1 MVPTFYII
9 QDMTLLPTEFKI
21 ETLGQSALRR
31 NVVATLMQSIFRREL
46 PPGTKLVV
54 QKLAQRFGV
63 SPTPVREA
71 LLELESA
78 GMVQFIHNR
87 GAVVKPVGPQEMQ
100 EIYHVR
106 RVLETEAT
114 RCACGRIPLEALSG
128 IDHDLKQLLTDIEKG
143 TSSWSER
150 AMETDRRLHE
160 LVISNSGNRRLAD
173 EIRRYYALIESLRVA
188 VGNEKQAQ
196 LRAIHEHLA
205 LTDALLSINVEQAAA
220 AMERHIQSTARS
232 VIAVMFGD

>member
-1 MVPTFYII
+1 
-9 QDMTLLPTEFKI
+9 MTTLPVESAVDI
-21 ETLGQSALRR
+21 LSQSALRR
-31 NVVATLMQSIFRREL
+31 DVVAKLMRAIFQREF

-87 GAVVKPVGPQEMQ
+87 GAVVKPVGPQEIQ

-114 RCACGRIPLEALSG
+114 RCACGRIPLDALRG
-128 IDHDLKQLLTDIEKG
+128 VDQDLKLLLTEIEKG
-143 TSSWSER
+143 TQPWSER

-160 LVISNSGNRRLAD
+160 LIISNSGNRRLAD
-173 EIRRYYALIESLRVA
+173 EIRRYYSLIESLRVA
-188 VGNEKQAQ
+188 VGNERQAQ
-196 LRAIHEHLA
+196 LRAVHEHLTLTAA
-205 LTDALLSINVEQAAA
+205 LQVINVDQAAA

-232 VIAVMFGD
+232 VVAVMFGDL

>member
-1 MVPTFYII
+1 MSSPFPESSVE
-9 QDMTLLPTEFKI
+9 LLA
-21 ETLGQSALRR
+21 QSALRR
-31 NVVATLMQSIFRREL
+31 DVVARLMRMIFQGEF
-46 PPGTKLVV
+46 PAGTKLVA

-78 GMVQFIHNR
+78 GMVHFIHNR
-87 GAVVKPVGPQEMQ
+87 GAVVKPVGPQEIQ

-114 RCACGRIPLEALSG
+114 RCACGRIPLEALRSL
-128 IDHDLKQLLTDIEKG
+128 DQQLKQLLNDIEQG
-143 TSSWSER
+143 TESWSER

-160 LVISNSGNRRLAD
+160 LIIASSGNRRLAD
-173 EIRRYYALIESLRVA
+173 EIRRYYSLIESLRVA
-188 VGNEKQAQ
+188 VGNERQAQ
-196 LRAIHEHLA
+196 LRAVHEHLT
-205 LTDALLSINVEQAAA
+205 LTDALLAIDVERATA

-232 VIAVMFGD
+232 VEAVMFGER

>member
-1 MVPTFYII
+1 MSVFYII
-9 QDMTLLPTEFKI
+9 QVMITHPSESTI
-21 ETLGQSALRR
+21 ETLTPAALRR
-31 NVVATLMQSIFRREL
+31 NVVAKLMRSIFQGEL

-54 QKLAQRFGV
+54 QKLALRFGV

-78 GMVQFIHNR
+78 GMIQFIHNR
-87 GAVVKPVGPQEMQ
+87 GAVVKPVGPQEIQ

-114 RCACGRIPLEALSG
+114 RAACGRIPLDALCG
-128 IDHDLKQLLTDIEKG
+128 IDRDLKQLLTDLERG
-143 TSSWSER
+143 TETWSER

-160 LVISNSGNRRLAD
+160 LIISNSGNRRLAN

-188 VGNEKQAQ
+188 VGNERQAQ
-196 LRAIHEHLA
+196 LRAVHEHLA
-205 LTDALLSINVEQAAA
+205 LTAALLSINVEQAAA
-220 AMERHIQSTARS
+220 AMERHIHSTARS
-232 VIAVMFGD
+232 VVAVMFK

>member
-1 MVPTFYII
+1 MSSLPLHTII
-9 QDMTLLPTEFKI
+9 DPLT
-21 ETLGQSALRR
+21 QSALRR
-31 NVVATLMQSIFRREL
+31 DLVARLMRSIFQGEL
-46 PPGTKLVV
+46 PAGTKLVA

-87 GAVVKPVGPQEMQ
+87 GAVVKPVGPQEIQ

-106 RVLETEAT
+106 RVLEAEAT
-114 RCACGRIPLEALSG
+114 RCACGRIPLEALRG
-128 IDHDLKQLLTDIEKG
+128 LDQDLKQLLNDLERG

-160 LVISNSGNRRLAD
+160 LIISSSGNRRLAD

-188 VGNEKQAQ
+188 VGNERQAQ
-196 LRAIHEHLA
+196 LRAVHEHLA
-205 LTDALLSINVEQAAA
+205 LTEALLGVRVEEAAA
-220 AMERHIQSTARS
+220 AMERHIHSTARS
-232 VIAVMFGD
+232 VVAVMFGV